1 MTQPIPTETA
11 TPVKDFSRK
20 RERLIFRIDGDIFEA
35 ATALPGKTLARFA
48 ARFADIEKTPVD
60 KQLDAFADALGMVLL
75 PESNALFQKRLD
87 DLEHPI
93 ELEQASDVIQ
103 WLLERYGLRPT
114 EPSSDSSTGP
124 ASPASGTSLTDAQ
137 QPQVSIPAT
146 FQPTAS

>member
-1 MTQPIPTETA
+1 MTQPIPTEA

-20 RERLIFRIDGDIFEA
+20 RERLVFRIDDDIFEA
-35 ATALPGKTLARFA
+35 ATALPGKTLSRFA
-48 ARFADIEKTPVD
+48 TRFADIEKTPFD
-60 KQLDAFADALGMVLL
+60 KQLDVFADALGMVLL
-75 PESNALFQKRLD
+75 PESNARFQKRLD
-87 DLEHPI
+87 DLENPI
-93 ELEQASDVIQ
+93 ELEQASDVIT

-124 ASPASGTSLTDAQ
+124 ASPVSGTSSTDVA

>member
-1 MTQPIPTETA
+1 MTQPIPSEP

-20 RERLIFRIDGDIFEA
+20 RERLNFRIDDDIFEA
-35 ATALPGKTLARFA
+35 ATALPGRTLSRFA
-48 ARFADIEKTPVD
+48 ARFANVENTPVD

-75 PESNALFQKRLD
+75 PESNARFQKRLE

-114 EPSSDSSTGP
+114 EPSSPSSTGP
-124 ASPASGTSLTDAQ
+124 SSPASGTSSTDA
-137 QPQVSIPAT
+137 PLLAGSIPAT